1 MYVNRDVR
9 YDHVAMFIL
18 YLPLAVFSFSVKS
31 SSFALASKARISL
44 HSVTTG
50 ADSICLDK
58 APVNLQAEQNI
69 KSYEALYVYGDD
81 NVMNQAYL

>member
-9 YDHVAMFIL
+9 YDHMAMFIL
-18 YLPLAVFSFSVKS
+18 YLPLSVFSFSVKS
-31 SSFALASKARISL
+31 SSFTLAPKARISL

-58 APVNLQAEQNI
+58 ALVNLQADQKLKAGWMFNHF
-69 KSYEALYVYGDD
+69 
-81 NVMNQAYL
+81 